1 MLGSVDFVRPK
12 LDDASHDNLD
22 ESKLLTTISGVRC
35 SMPYTIKCASNCF
48 FATDGND
55 NNKDSTTST
64 AAEQKKIEQ
73 IANEIFDK
81 TETHLSNFNPTS
93 EVNTVNSLTMDE
105 VHTMS
110 APLTQVI
117 LCSKELVKLTRGVF
131 DPSCKPLLNHYENMA
146 RRGGGG
152 GSTTHPESN
161 RSRSAS
167 NVSTT
172 ENDDGEGV
180 GDEQQQQQQ
189 HVDMETI
196 RRQRR
201 VSHVVDYWRSL
212 LDAGFTGDPSDSRIS
227 KTVQR
232 LLEIGQWSAAFS
244 VGVVEQDG
252 GDEKVHTIKKKHID
266 ARLDL
271 SGIAK
276 GWAVDKLVEAL
287 PSPCYVDWGGDI
299 KVKGKH
305 PSGRPW
311 VVAVPEP
318 PSLGELKMKVA
329 KAKEAGQVGPI
340 FTLSDENVKS
350 EDGKKAMK
358 EYLALIELRDGEAV
372 ATSGDYE
379 SK

>member
-55 NNKDSTTST
+55 NNNDSSTSSTT
-64 AAEQKKIEQ
+64 AEQKKIEL

-81 TETHLSNFNPTS
+81 TETHLSNFNPSS
-93 EVNTVNSLTMDE
+93 EVNRVNSLSMDE

-152 GSTTHPESN
+152 STTHPESN

-167 NVSTT
+167 NVSYTT

-180 GDEQQQQQQ
+180 GGDEQQ

-244 VGVVEQDG
+244 VGVVEQED

-329 KAKEAGQVGPI
+329 KAKQAGQVGPI

-350 EDGKKAMK
+350 EDGKKARQK

>member
-1 MLGSVDFVRPK
+1 MLGSVDFVRPR

-55 NNKDSTTST
+55 NNNDSSTTST
-64 AAEQKKIEQ
+64 TAEQKKIEQ

-81 TETHLSNFNPTS
+81 TETHLSNFNPSS
-93 EVNTVNSLTMDE
+93 EVNRVNSLTMDE

-110 APLTQVI
+110 EPLTQVI

-152 GSTTHPESN
+152 GGSTTHPEST

-172 ENDDGEGV
+172 ENDDGEGL
-180 GDEQQQQQQ
+180 GDEQQQ

-244 VGVVEQDG
+244 VGVVEHQD

-311 VVAVPEP
+311 VVAVHEP